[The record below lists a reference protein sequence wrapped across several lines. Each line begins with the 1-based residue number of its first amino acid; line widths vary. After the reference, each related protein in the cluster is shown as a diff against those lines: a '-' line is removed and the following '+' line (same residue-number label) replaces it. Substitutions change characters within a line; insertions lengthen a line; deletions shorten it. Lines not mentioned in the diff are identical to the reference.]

1 MPEPFFFAV
10 TRTPSIAPPSPVT
23 CPESPGSAL
32 AATAPRLA
40 ATSAT
45 PRLAA
50 VDNNTCF
57 IRIMI
62 TPWYVFSGERPK
74 HSDLILRS
82 AASLRRVSKDGRVL
96 GRACGH
102 PSRRAHRNR
111 LLPISTLF
119 DCRSR
124 AGPTSVRAPQD
135 EVRICFT
142 LFSSVH
148 LLASCVVKYFR
159 SGGR

>member
-45 PRLAA
+45 ARLAA

-62 TPWYVFSGERPK
+62 APWYVFSGERPK

-102 PSRRAHRNR
+102 PSRRAH
-111 LLPISTLF
+111 PST
-119 DCRSR
+119 S
-124 AGPTSVRAPQD
+124 AQERAPQD

-142 LFSSVH
+142 RFSAQFTSWH
-148 LLASCVVKYFR
+148 PAH
-159 SGGR
+159 